1 MDTRME
7 VSLSEHARM
16 RIKERSTLDPE
27 TVVKFIVNDAT
38 YEAHRENGVSYFVLW
53 STRDQRPFLAVVQNN
68 VIISFYYTYE
78 LHQRKD
84 NCIIL
89 PVHIKLAREALKKF
103 LTAQNAPRYHIVVS
117 WEEMSGKGLKWP
129 RWRKL
134 AACPQTEFESFRGTL
149 IEFVASKQDAMT
161 ILSQMPIQPNCKAS
175 LHIRTSNGTVIASE
189 DLV

>member
-134 AACPQTEFESFRGTL
+134 AGCPLTEF
-149 IEFVASKQDAMT
+149 
-161 ILSQMPIQPNCKAS
+161 
-175 LHIRTSNGTVIASE
+175 
-189 DLV
+189 